1 MHNYLVRNQ
10 YNSSEIFRGTEQKKL
25 PGNLSDGRL
34 ISISYFPGYIFLSI
48 HLVRKF

>member
-1 MHNYLVRNQ
+1 MIIWLETNIIPLKI
-10 YNSSEIFRGTEQKKL
+10 SEELSKKKL

-34 ISISYFPGYIFLSI
+34 ISITYFPGYIFLSI